1 MVETVQTA
9 TVPVNVGRL
18 LENQLK
24 KWEGGGHHPRGI
36 AEYITNSDDSYRRL
50 KKYNDN
56 LIIVEIHSRS
66 GEKIEKVIV
75 QDFTEGMSFSDL
87 ENKFFQYFES
97 FSGREKG
104 EKVIGRFGTG
114 GKAYAIM
121 NFRHCWITSVQNGK
135 ECKAWFKWDYQNKQ
149 IIRGYNNGGYKDTE
163 TVSPNGTII
172 VLESSINVKHQ
183 LKDFVVHLEK
193 LGNIRHILKSQ
204 KIIFKII
211 RPNQTEQI
219 DLKYSEPDPDIAQNT
234 WRFVLP
240 KSIKNESED
249 ENQLIIRYFEKPISE
264 HAFIDLS
271 DGISSV
277 EDLHISAFDD
287 RQFAK
292 YINGNLIV
300 SKLQD
305 SVAVKE
311 NRRGLEEGDDLT
323 EDIKLFIGEKIN
335 QVIDEIENAQKQLDK
350 EKRINAANEK
360 LKELSKFLS
369 KQDLKFNLEIK
380 ELKKRFTKT
389 QEFPFTDEKE
399 PELSEN
405 DENKPIFRKPL
416 PEDPEELLTKGRW
429 IIKTEENTSNGGTSH
444 GTPEFIPDKEGEDVA
459 IKIGEKVRTPA
470 QHQKSKKGLQ
480 VKFSND
486 SNNSE
491 SPTFS
496 EYDDPVSDRDLTS
509 KGIIWI
515 NAVHPIIIKFDN
527 IKSNDAVRNENIANF
542 VLIIVAQYY
551 AQKESELQPEDDR
564 DDPLLLFRKYFFKLQ
579 IEIRNDDEISYYEN
593 E

>member
-50 KKYNDN
+50 KRYNDN
-56 LIIVEIHSRS
+56 IIIVEIYSKA
-66 GEKIEKVIV
+66 GEKIEKVTV
-75 QDFTEGMSFSDL
+75 QDFAEGMSFSDL
-87 ENKFFQYFES
+87 EKKFFQYFES

-121 NFRHCWITSVQNGK
+121 NFRHCWITSIQNGK
-135 ECKAWFKWDYQNKQ
+135 ECKAWFKWDYQNRQ
-149 IIRGYNNGGYKDTE
+149 IIKGYNNGGYKDKE
-163 TVSPNGTII
+163 TTSPNGTII
-172 VLESSINVKHQ
+172 SLESSINVKHQ

-193 LGNIRHILKSQ
+193 LGNIRHILKNQ

-211 RPNQTEQI
+211 RPNQTEEI
-219 DLKYSEPDPDIAQNT
+219 TLKYFEPDPNTAQKAWT
-234 WRFVLP
+234 FDLP
-240 KSIKNESED
+240 KNIRNENEI
-249 ENQLIIRYFEKPISE
+249 ENQFVIRYYEKPITE

-271 DGISSV
+271 DGISNV
-277 EDLHISAFDD
+277 EDLHISSFDD

-323 EDIKLFIGEKIN
+323 EDIKMFVGEKIR
-335 QVIDEIENAQKQLDK
+335 QVIDEVENAQRQLDK

-389 QEFPFTDEKE
+389 QEFPLADENE
-399 PELSEN
+399 QELIYN
-405 DENKPIFRKPL
+405 DDNKPIFRKPL
-416 PEDPEELLTKGRW
+416 PEDPEDLITKGRW
-429 IIKTEENTSNGGTSH
+429 IIKTEGNLSNGGTSH
-444 GTPEFIPDKEGEDVA
+444 GIPEFIPDIDGEDVA

-470 QHQKSKKGLQ
+470 QPQKSKKGLQ
-480 VKFSND
+480 VQFSND
-486 SNNSE
+486 PNNPD
-491 SPTFS
+491 SPIFK
-496 EYDDPVSDRDLTS
+496 EFDDPVSDRDLTS

-527 IKSNDAVRNENIANF
+527 VKVNDAVRDENIANF

-551 AQKESELQPEDDR
+551 AQKESELQPEDER
-564 DDPLLLFRKYFFKLQ
+564 DQLLLFRKHFFKLQ
-579 IEIRNDDEISYYEN
+579 IEIRNDQEISYYEK